1 MNKKGKIKITLTNTQ
16 ITNICLDH
24 FNDTYD
30 VQAIYLT
37 GSRLRGLNRAD
48 SDYDLIIFVNPVL
61 KRIFNHQRLISKQV
75 AFAVEQNIFDCK
87 IYEKAK
93 LEQMLFKGNPNLLDL
108 FSQKGLFIAANQTNR
123 QLFNLLEHTDLFSL
137 DPIKSF
143 AAFKGMIRRD
153 EAILNKTTKPAKK
166 DKARRNLH
174 YEIDLLGHYL
184 HASLPRSLDYDPET
198 VLASWQ
204 QDFGRQMANIDTNLL
219 NLANKKALDDAF
231 MADFVSWCQKLSISA
246 KEE

>member
-1 MNKKGKIKITLTNTQ
+1 MTLTNTQ

-48 SDYDLIIFVNPVL
+48 SDYDLMIFVNPILERV
-61 KRIFNHQRLISKQV
+61 FNHQRLISKQV

-108 FSQKGLFIAANQTNR
+108 FSQKGLFIANNQTNQ
-123 QLFNLLEHTDLFSL
+123 QLFNLLEQTDLFSL

-143 AAFKGMIRRD
+143 AAFKGMINRD
-153 EAILNKTTKPAKK
+153 EGILNKTTNQAKK
-166 DKARRNLH
+166 DKAARNLH

-184 HASLPRSLDYDPET
+184 HESLPRSLDYDPET

-204 QDFGRQMANIDTNLL
+204 QDFGQQMANIDTNLL

-231 MADFVSWCQKLSISA
+231 MTDFISWCQTLNTDA